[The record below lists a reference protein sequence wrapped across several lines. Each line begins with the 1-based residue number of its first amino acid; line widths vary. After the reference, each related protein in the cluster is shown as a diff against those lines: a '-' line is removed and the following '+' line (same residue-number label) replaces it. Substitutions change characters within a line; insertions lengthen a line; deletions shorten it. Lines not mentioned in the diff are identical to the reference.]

1 VYRSLPRL
9 LRHTRPGR
17 NLHADDVGEQDIWTL
32 STMTLNEGPEGL
44 ARVCRWFRVLS
55 FSGVEIPWETLVQ
68 IINLQAKRLSV
79 IQESAGDLKEAF
91 KSDLDAR
98 LDLVIAVNA
107 NAAWIEPQE
116 FATLCCKLLAGF
128 VQHET
133 GEAVPDKLS

>member
-17 NLHADDVGEQDIWTL
+17 SGQAADTGEQNIWTL
-32 STMTLNEGPEGL
+32 STMTLTEGSEGL

-68 IINLQAKRLSV
+68 LINLSSEPLSV
-79 IQESAGDLKEAF
+79 TQDSQGDVKSASRSNRK
-91 KSDLDAR
+91 AR

-116 FATLCCKLLAGF
+116 FAKLCCRMFAGF
-128 VQHET
+128 VQHEA
-133 GEAVPDKLS
+133 GDIAPDKLS